1 MTDLSELLNVPDS
14 EDEAW
19 QARFKEMRAFVDL
32 IMESEGGKKVLENK
46 SNPEAF
52 KDLAT
57 KILLMHEETIVS
69 NDEESGRFLNKE
81 IYEGLGFGR

>member
-1 MTDLSELLNVPDS
+1 
-14 EDEAW
+14 
-19 QARFKEMRAFVDL
+19 MRAFVDL

>member
-1 MTDLSELLNVPDS
+1 VTDLSELLTVPDS
-14 EDEAW
+14 EDVAW

-32 IMESEGGKKVLENK
+32 IMDSEGGKKVLENK
-46 SNPEAF
+46 SDPEAF

-57 KILLMHEETIVS
+57 KILLMQDVTDDLAEPS
-69 NDEESGRFLNKE
+69 RFLNKE